1 MKIFVILSLL
11 ALAASNASAQFDAC
25 TYGQCQQQPFMQPI
39 MNPCNE
45 FVRQQCSPVS
55 LPWEQSRRLQL
66 SSCQV
71 MRQQCCQQMRLMAQ
85 QYRCQAICTMVQSI
99 MQQVQF
105 DAGFVGETQA
115 QAQAQVALNLPSMCG
130 VYPRYCSTPCNVATG
145 HCAMKIFVIL
155 SLVALAASSTS
166 AQFDACTYGQC
177 QQQPFM
183 QPIMNSCNEFVRQQC
198 SPVSLPWEQSHR
210 LQLSSCQVMR
220 QQCCRQMRLMAQQ
233 YGCQAICTMV
243 QAIMQQV
250 QLDANLFG
258 VPQAQAQ
265 AQVALNLPSMCGV
278 YPRYCNTPC
287 IVATSR
293 CGSW

>member
-11 ALAASNASAQFDAC
+11 ALAASSASAQFDAC

-45 FVRQQCSPVS
+45 FVRQQCSPMS

-85 QYRCQAICTMVQSI
+85 QYHCQAICTMVQSI

-105 DAGFVGETQA
+105 DAGFVGEPQA

-145 HCAMKIFVIL
+145 HC
-155 SLVALAASSTS
+155 
-166 AQFDACTYGQC
+166 
-177 QQQPFM
+177 
-183 QPIMNSCNEFVRQQC
+183 
-198 SPVSLPWEQSHR
+198 
-210 LQLSSCQVMR
+210 
-220 QQCCRQMRLMAQQ
+220 
-233 YGCQAICTMV
+233 
-243 QAIMQQV
+243 
-250 QLDANLFG
+250 
-258 VPQAQAQ
+258 
-265 AQVALNLPSMCGV
+265 
-278 YPRYCNTPC
+278 
-287 IVATSR
+287 
-293 CGSW
+293 GSW